1 MRRAAPGVAVVLSAL
16 VALSAAGCG
25 NSAGA
30 ATTSGPAADAAALAP
45 STAAPSAAT
54 AKSASGL
61 AGLIVLPTGYVTG
74 ETADPRRQSGPF
86 SRESYLST
94 LSSSPAE
101 DRALLLN
108 AHFAEGYQA
117 SRISADRKKRY
128 TVQIFR
134 VGSKKQ
140 ADVLQRG
147 FWAQETHGTSFAVPG
162 VPEALTDAR
171 VDVSTSI
178 GRSEAVAESS
188 FVVGSL
194 VTKISVTQSGDL
206 TADLKPDTALVAAI
220 TKQQKQSLT
229 RKFS

>member
-16 VALSAAGCG
+16 VLLSAAGCG

-30 ATTSGPAADAAALAP
+30 ATTSGPAAGAAAP
-45 STAAPSAAT
+45 APSAPAT

-61 AGLIVLPTGYVTG
+61 AGLVVVPAGYVTG
-74 ETADPRRQSGPF
+74 DTADPNEQSGPF

-117 SRISADRKKRY
+117 YRTSADRKKHY

-134 VGSKKQ
+134 VGSKAQ

-147 FWAQETHGTSFAVPG
+147 FWAQETHDTSFAVPG

-171 VDVSTSI
+171 VAVSASV

-194 VTKISVTQSGDL
+194 VTQISVTQSGEV
-206 TADLKPDTALVAAI
+206 TADLKPDAALVAAI
-220 TKQQKQSLT
+220 TKQQKQSLS
-229 RKFS
+229 RKSS

>member
-16 VALSAAGCG
+16 VVLSAAGCG

-30 ATTSGPAADAAALAP
+30 ATTSGPAADAVVPAP
-45 STAAPSAAT
+45 SAAAPSA

-61 AGLIVLPTGYVTG
+61 AGLIVVPTGYVP
-74 ETADPRRQSGPF
+74 DPRRQSGPF

-108 AHFAEGYQA
+108 ARFAEGYQV
-117 SRISADRKKRY
+117 SRTSADRKKRY

-147 FWAQETHGTSFAVPG
+147 FWAQETHDTSFAVPG

-171 VDVSTSI
+171 VVVSTAI

-194 VTKISVTQSGDL
+194 VTEISITQPGGL
-206 TADLKPDTALVAAI
+206 TADLEPDTALIAAI

-229 RKFS
+229 RKSS

>member
-1 MRRAAPGVAVVLSAL
+1 VRRAAPGVAVVLSAL

-30 ATTSGPAADAAALAP
+30 VTTSGPAAAPTADAPAM
-45 STAAPSAAT
+45 

-61 AGLIVLPTGYVTG
+61 AGLVVVPNGYVT
-74 ETADPRRQSGPF
+74 DPRRQSGPF
-86 SRESYLST
+86 SREAFLST
-94 LSSSPAE
+94 LSSTPAE

-108 AHFAEGYQA
+108 AHFIEGYQA
-117 SRISADRKKRY
+117 SRTSADRKKHY

-147 FWAQETHGTSFAVPG
+147 FWAQETHDTSFAVPG

-171 VDVSTSI
+171 VVVSTAI

-194 VTKISVTQSGDL
+194 VTEISVTQSGDL
-206 TADLKPDTALVAAI
+206 TAGLKPDTALVAAI
-220 TKQQKQSLT
+220 SKQQKQSLT
-229 RKFS
+229 RKSS